1 MSSVVELQ
9 PSTTVTAVQGP
20 EIRNTMAKQDHD
32 FRELLSVLTLEE
44 KVRLLSGESFTA
56 AAGVKRL
63 NISPIKVADS
73 TSGVRPSQHD
83 SDMTTA
89 CFPNTT
95 CLASTWD
102 VEALEDL
109 GEKLATQAKMKSA
122 QVVLGPNINMH
133 RDPRGGRNFEAFS
146 EDPLLAGHLAG
157 AVVRGVQR
165 HGVGS
170 CPKHFVCNDSE
181 YMRHYYNVDQTV
193 DGRPL
198 REIYLAAWSHLLRVC
213 DPVAIMMAYV
223 FSLFYRGHYDLIERV
238 LRKSW
243 GFKGLVMSD
252 WFGTRSTVEAIKAGL
267 DLEMPFPVHRGP
279 KVIEA
284 IKSGQVSEADIDE
297 RVIKHLDLRNRTRE
311 SHADADAEE
320 YSEIEEA
327 TNQTARKLAEGG
339 IILLK
344 NENGTLPLDPNASAG
359 LAVIGEFGRDAVVTG
374 GGSASCNPQYRIP
387 PVDALKDVLADASRM
402 TFSQGVKTRRIIPL
416 APVPLLQTPDGHAG
430 VEIKYINDSS
440 PDSPILVE
448 RREKP
453 SVWMMG
459 EFPAGLQV
467 PGSCIELNTNFKCP
481 SNGKHTLA
489 VRRSGAFRL
498 YVNGEEVLTGPQPDV
513 TTEQFI
519 FNHILLESR
528 VEMAME
534 EGAVYAIKLVVQSRD
549 RETVGEPT
557 PYAASLCFEEFHDED
572 QTIIE
577 AMEVARAAD
586 TSIVFAGRDGQY
598 ESEGYDLEEIALPRN
613 QVALIKAVASASK
626 KTILV
631 LHCGNPIDVS
641 AVVDD
646 VDAIICA
653 HFPGQEGS
661 RALAD
666 ILTGNVNPSG
676 RTATTWWKTLQDAPS
691 FGDFPAQK
699 DNGGDL
705 TLKYQEGLQIGYRH
719 PKKERVQWPFGYGLS
734 YTTFEY
740 SDLMVAVS
748 GAGSTITLECS
759 VTLTNSGSMAGHEVV
774 QVYVTP
780 AKGSRVWRPEQELKM
795 FTKVFLTPGESKTV
809 SLKEVLRVA
818 CSYWDETE
826 KQWRMEEGVYGVLVG
841 QLHSAFTVSDGEHWD
856 GL

>member
-1 MSSVVELQ
+1 MSAHCELQ
-9 PSTTVTAVQGP
+9 ASTTVTAVQTPG
-20 EIRNTMAKQDHD
+20 IDGTMARQDHD
-32 FRELLSVLTLEE
+32 YRKLLSTLTLEE

-56 AAGVKRL
+56 AAG
-63 NISPIKVADS
+63 VADS

-109 GEKLATQAKMKSA
+109 GEKLAKQAKMKSA
-122 QVVLGPNINMH
+122 QIVLGPNINMH

-146 EDPLLAGHLAG
+146 EDPLLAGYLAG

-181 YMRHYYNVDQTV
+181 FMRHYYNVDQSV

-213 DPVAIMMAYV
+213 DPVAIMMAYNKV
-223 FSLFYRGHYDLIERV
+223 NGVYCSGHHDLIERV

-252 WFGTRSTVEAIKAGL
+252 WFGTRSTVEALKAGL
-267 DLEMPFPVHRGP
+267 DLEMPFPIHRGP
-279 KVIEA
+279 KLIEA
-284 IKSGQVSEADIDE
+284 IKSGELTEAEIDE
-297 RVIKHLDLRNRTRE
+297 RVLKHLDLRNRTRE

-320 YSEIEEA
+320 YSEIDEA

-344 NENGTLPLDPNASAG
+344 NKSKTLPLDPRASSH
-359 LAVIGEFGRDAVVTG
+359 LAAIGEFARDAVVTG
-374 GGSASCNPQYRIP
+374 GGSASCNPQYRIS
-387 PVDALKDVLADASRM
+387 PVEALKEVLADGSRV
-402 TFSQGVKTRRIIPL
+402 TFSPGVKTRRVIPL
-416 APVPLLQTPDGHAG
+416 APASLLQTPDGHAG
-430 VEIKYINDSS
+430 VEIKYINDAS
-440 PDSPILVE
+440 PEEPILVE

-459 EFPAGLQV
+459 EFPEGLKV
-467 PGSCIELNTNFKCP
+467 PGSHIELHTKFACP
-481 SNGKHTLA
+481 STGKHTLA

-498 YVNGEEVLTGPQPDV
+498 YVDGEEVLTASQPDV

-528 VEMAME
+528 VEVAMK
-534 EGAVYAIKLVVQSRD
+534 EGAVYEIKLVVESRD
-549 RETVGEPT
+549 RRTIGEPT
-557 PYAASLCFEEFHDED
+557 PYAASLCFEEFYDEE
-572 QTIIE
+572 QAITE
-577 AMEVARAAD
+577 ATEVARAAD

-598 ESEGYDLEEIALPRN
+598 ESEGYDLGEIALPAN
-613 QVALIKAVASASK
+613 QVALVKSVAAISK
-626 KTILV
+626 QTILV
-631 LHCGNPIDVS
+631 LHCGNPIDIS
-641 AVVDD
+641 AVVDV
-646 VDAIICA
+646 VDAVICA

-666 ILTGNVNPSG
+666 ILIGKVTPSG
-676 RTATTWWKTLQDAPS
+676 RTAMTWWRTLNDAPS

-699 DNGGDL
+699 DENGNL
-705 TLKYQEGLQIGYRH
+705 TFKYQEGLQVGYRH
-719 PKKERVQWPFGYGLS
+719 PDKNRVQWPFGYGLS

-740 SDLMVAVS
+740 SDLNVTVS
-748 GAGSTITLECS
+748 GIGSTSTLECS
-759 VTLTNSGSMAGHEVV
+759 VTLTNSGSRAGHEVV

-780 AKGSRVWRPEQELKM
+780 AKDTSVWRPEQELKM
-795 FTKVFLTPGESKTV
+795 FTKVFLSPGESKIV
-809 SLKEVLRVA
+809 SLKEKLRVA
-818 CSYWDETE
+818 CSYWDETGE
-826 KQWRMEEGVYGVLVG
+826 QWKMEEGHYGVLIG
-841 QLHSAFTVSDGEHWD
+841 QLHSKFTVSESDVWN